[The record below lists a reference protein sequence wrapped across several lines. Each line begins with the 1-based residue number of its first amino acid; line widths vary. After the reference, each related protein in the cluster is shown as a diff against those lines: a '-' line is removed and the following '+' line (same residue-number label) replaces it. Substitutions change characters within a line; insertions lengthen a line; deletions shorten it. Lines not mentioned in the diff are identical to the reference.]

1 MGVDVPTLLNEID
14 ALPLDDR
21 AELLEE
27 AWDRLL
33 HAGYSPALSTED
45 ETEIDR
51 RVALLDAE
59 PQNVLTWDEVETRV
73 RKGQ

>member
-1 MGVDVPTLLNEID
+1 MAVDVPTLLNEID
-14 ALPLDDR
+14 ALPMNDR

-33 HAGYSPALSTED
+33 HAGYSPALSVED
-45 ETEIDR
+45 EKEIDR
-51 RVALLDAE
+51 LAALLDAE

-73 RKGQ
+73 RHRQ